1 MALHAQVQCARSVLY
16 EEPDRSPGFCG
27 SLVKLPHPRKHLCL
41 TAVLFTCRGGAL
53 TCHLAGLER
62 CVACADESFKRTMSC
77 AERRLSLIPREG
89 AVCLGCL
96 FTLQLCHMH
105 TGAGRGVSMVTR
117 LLQHGK
123 FGVDHK
129 SSCLLLQVAK
139 LSICLLEERPGMG

>member
-1 MALHAQVQCARSVLY
+1 MALHAQVLCARSVLY

-27 SLVKLPHPRKHLCL
+27 SLVNPLHPRKHLCL
-41 TAVLFTCRGGAL
+41 TAVLFICRGGAP
-53 TCHLAGLER
+53 TCRLAGLGR
-62 CVACADESFKRTMSC
+62 CVGCADESFKRTMNC
-77 AERRLSLIPREG
+77 AEWRLSLVPSEG

-96 FTLQLCHMH
+96 FTLWSCHMH
-105 TGAGRGVSMVTR
+105 TGAGKGVSMVTR

-139 LSICLLEERPGMG
+139 LGRCLLEEMG